1 MPVIAIIDFADNGEI
16 FFANINP
23 ILETKYWRNDVC
35 QCRRNVAYLGQ
46 HWPRNPI
53 SRQYCA
59 NIFCYSGSGN
69 ITITILSPD
78 LQSRLTP

>member
-1 MPVIAIIDFADNGEI
+1 MPIIAIIDFADNGEI

-46 HWPRNPI
+46 HWPGNPI
-53 SRQYCA
+53 SCQYCA
-59 NIFCYSGSGN
+59 NISCYSGLY
-69 ITITILSPD
+69 IT
-78 LQSRLTP
+78 QY